1 MYGTEGP
8 DSIQKPLITDNL
20 PSGWIVYTIKILFA
34 INLFFTYP
42 LQIYPANI
50 IIESY
55 LYKGMAKTKK
65 RQMLKNINRTIMVL
79 FTIVFCL
86 LMGDAIDKFIS
97 LLGSLTCTPISFTLP
112 CIFHLK
118 LCNPSKTQRAID
130 YFIIAISLVIMVFCS
145 GYTIYHWKDWYWP

>member
-1 MYGTEGP
+1 MGNGP
-8 DSIQKPLITDNL
+8 V
-20 PSGWIVYTIKILFA
+20 VYVIKILFA

-55 LYKGMAKTKK
+55 LYKNMPKSRK
-65 RQMLKNINRTIMVL
+65 RQMLKNVNRTVMVL

-86 LMGDAIDKFIS
+86 AMGDTIDKFIS

-112 CIFHLK
+112 CIFHLR
-118 LCNPSKTQRAID
+118 LCNPTKTQKVID
-130 YFIIAISLVIMVFCS
+130 FGIIGLSLLIMVFCS
-145 GYTIYHWKDWYWP
+145 GYTIWHWKDN